1 MLGGIEAGGTKCVVA
16 VADDDL
22 SIIAQATIA
31 TTAPDETFASIIGF
45 FEQAQR
51 AHGSDLTAIG
61 VASFGPAGVDPAS
74 SSYGK
79 ILETPKLAW
88 RGVSYPDRLSH
99 FGVPVIID
107 TDVNGAALAEQIY
120 GASNR
125 SGTLAYVTV
134 GTGIGVGVVQAGKLL
149 SGFSHFEMGHIL
161 PRRSQGDTFEGLCS
175 SHGDCLEGLAAGP
188 AIKERWRK
196 PLSELSTDH
205 PAHDIEA
212 DYLAQLVHSITLM
225 HAPHSIVL
233 GGGVMKTEGLID
245 RIRVK
250 AERYLAGYMKH
261 AALDTG
267 LKNYITKP
275 KLGEKS
281 GIIGALALAR
291 ARNATQRRR
300 IGARLQL
307 FRRAISDPF

>member
-22 SIIAQATIA
+22 SIIAVETIP
-31 TTAPDETFASIIGF
+31 TTAPDETFASIISF

-51 AHGSDLTAIG
+51 EHASDLTAIG
-61 VASFGPAGVDPAS
+61 VASFGPVSVDPAS
-74 SSYGK
+74 SRYGE

-88 RGVSYPDRLSH
+88 RGISYQDHLSQ
-99 FGVPVIID
+99 FDVPVIID

-120 GASNR
+120 AAGKSVE
-125 SGTLAYVTV
+125 TLAYVTV
-134 GTGIGVGVVQAGKLL
+134 GTGIGVGIVLAGKPL
-149 SGFSHFEMGHIL
+149 SGFSHYEMGHIL
-161 PRRSQGDTFEGLCS
+161 PRRVEGDTFEGLCP

-188 AIKERWRK
+188 AIKARWGQ
-196 PLSELSTDH
+196 PLSDLSADH

-225 HAPHSIVL
+225 HAPHSIML
-233 GGGVMKTEGLID
+233 GGGVLKTHGLIE
-245 RIRVK
+245 RIRAK

-261 AALDTG
+261 AALDAG
-267 LKNYITKP
+267 LQNYITKP
-275 KLGEKS
+275 KLGDKS

-291 ARNATQRRR
+291 ARNV
-300 IGARLQL
+300 G
-307 FRRAISDPF
+307 D

>member
-22 SIIAQATIA
+22 SIIAQATIP
-31 TTAPDETFASIIGF
+31 TTAPVETFASILSF
-45 FEQAQR
+45 FEQAQND
-51 AHGSDLTAIG
+51 HGSGLTAIG
-61 VASFGPAGVDPAS
+61 VASFGPVGVDPAS
-74 SSYGK
+74 SSYGE

-88 RGVSYPDRLSH
+88 RGVSYQDRLSH
-99 FGVPVIID
+99 FGVPVVVD
-107 TDVNGAALAEQIY
+107 TDVNGAALAEQIF
-120 GASNR
+120 AATEVSD
-125 SGTLAYVTV
+125 TLAYVTV

-161 PRRSQGDTFEGLCS
+161 PRRAEGDTFEGLCP
-175 SHGDCLEGLAAGP
+175 SHDDCLEGLASGP
-188 AIKERWRK
+188 AIKARWGQS
-196 PLSELSTDH
+196 LSDLSADH

-225 HAPHSIVL
+225 HAPHKIVL
-233 GGGVMKTEGLID
+233 GGGVMKAEGLIE
-245 RIRVK
+245 RIRAK

-267 LKNYITKP
+267 LQNYITKP
-275 KLGEKS
+275 KLGDKS

-291 ARNATQRRR
+291 A
-300 IGARLQL
+300 
-307 FRRAISDPF
+307 SDAGE